1 MNISGVRSG
10 AQNRMPA
17 PHPPKAPPFVAL
29 PAQPKIPQP
38 ATSAATPNATTA
50 NRRRRQLHAAS
61 TLRFTRSRIIK
72 RTLKPSPASD
82 T

>member
-1 MNISGVRSG
+1 
-10 AQNRMPA
+10 MPA

-29 PAQPKIPQP
+29 PLQPKIPQP
-38 ATSAATPNATTA
+38 ATSAATPNTATA

-61 TLRFTRSRIIK
+61 VLLLTRSSIIK
-72 RTLKPSPASD
+72 RTLKPLPASN

>member
-1 MNISGVRSG
+1 MNISGLRLS

-29 PAQPKIPQP
+29 PPQPKIPQP
-38 ATSAATPNATTA
+38 LTSAATPTA
-50 NRRRRQLHAAS
+50 IAANFRRRNIPAC
-61 TLRFTRSRIIK
+61 SRM
-72 RTLKPSPASD
+72 TFPLCSSP